1 MELGM
6 TGLETSGTVKNAGG
20 RVTLLAVALALLV
33 VLGLSLVVGCIPWSM
48 RPGGWG

>member
-1 MELGM
+1 M
-6 TGLETSGTVKNAGG
+6 TGLENARHRQNAGG